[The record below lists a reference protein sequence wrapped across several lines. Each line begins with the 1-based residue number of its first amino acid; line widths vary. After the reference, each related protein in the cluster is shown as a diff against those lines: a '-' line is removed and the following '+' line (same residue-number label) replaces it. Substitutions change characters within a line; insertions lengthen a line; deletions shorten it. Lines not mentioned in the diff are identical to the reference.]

1 MDNIYRI
8 LKRDFGLRDKH
19 VMVLHALEQQEQKA
33 EDLCKVTHIPQGRIY
48 EYLNTLVESGLVSRS
63 HKKPYLYSVPDFKKN
78 VVWFTKQKIDGMVKA
93 QDELLETLKQP
104 SSNVALINNSA
115 MFSKTHCD
123 IITKARIFRMIGIH
137 HSLPFMLYP
146 EELDE
151 FKALRRVITSSRPT
165 IVQSNGETTL
175 LVYKTY
181 MDAFK
186 KGKSMSGIFEKDTFN
201 RHMQLFERAFEKQQF
216 LAMLDSMIAK
226 IKKYH
231 IDLFVLD
238 EFSAMQIDFNEKE
251 VCLSVNYAGV
261 TSGFHIRSRELASF
275 FNRVFLEKM
284 KRAENVLQLLEEKR
298 KAMKTT

>member
-226 IKKYH
+226 IKNYVTYGEVDDATLALLKQKKGESKYYNLNSPRKGYGRKG
-231 IDLFVLD
+231 IKK
-238 EFSAMQIDFNEKE
+238 DFN
-251 VCLSVNYAGV
+251 
-261 TSGFHIRSRELASF
+261 SGGGLG
-275 FNRVFLEKM
+275 NRGAAINDLI
-284 KRAENVLQLLEEKR
+284 KRML
-298 KAMKTT
+298 